1 MVLRQNMGSLKLVIF
16 DLDGTV
22 NDSSPGVIHCFQATA
37 EIFGKIIPR
46 DEVIRYG
53 LTGPFEKNIK
63 KLLELRDDQVK
74 DAIDEYVK
82 LYIAEGQWESRLFPG
97 IEDAL
102 RELKSRGYLIGLATL
117 MAQEFA
123 ESTLE
128 RRGILDLFDTIN
140 GASLTTYVTKED
152 LIDKCL
158 LATETSPEESLM
170 VGDSTDDFRASTIC
184 GVDFLGVT
192 YGYGLDE
199 EICNKNSIRFVDSPK
214 DLVEAIS
221 SIDDSES

>member
-1 MVLRQNMGSLKLVIF
+1 MGRLKLVIF

-37 EIFGKIIPR
+37 EAFGKILPR

-63 KLLELRDDQVK
+63 NLLELRDDQVK
-74 DAIDEYVK
+74 DAIDEFVR

-97 IEDAL
+97 IEDVL
-102 RELKSRGYLIGLATL
+102 RELKSKGYLVGLATL

-123 ESTLE
+123 EGTLK
-128 RRGILDLFDTIN
+128 RRGIIDYFDTIN
-140 GASLTTYVTKED
+140 GASLTTYIAKED

-158 LATETSPEESLM
+158 LATESSPEESLM
-170 VGDSTDDFRASTIC
+170 IGDSTDDYRASNIC
-184 GVDFLGVT
+184 NVEFLGVT
-192 YGYGLDE
+192 YGYGLNQ
-199 EICNKNSIRFVDSPK
+199 EICVRNSIKYVDSPK
-214 DLVEAIS
+214 ELVEAIGS
-221 SIDDSES
+221 FDDPES